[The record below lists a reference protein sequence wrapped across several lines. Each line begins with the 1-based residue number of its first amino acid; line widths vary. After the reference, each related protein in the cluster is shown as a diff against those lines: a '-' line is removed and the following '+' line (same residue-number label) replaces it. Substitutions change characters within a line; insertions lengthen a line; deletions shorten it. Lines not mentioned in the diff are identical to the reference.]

1 MKWLIIGA
9 KGNLGSQLV
18 QVVASNEVIAWDWPE
33 IDLKDS
39 VALRQELFTIRPEVI
54 INAAAYNAVDKCE
67 TDAVELELAYQLNR
81 KLVGNLAQAA
91 LELGAVFIHYSTDY
105 VFAGDQPQGYRE
117 VDQPQPINRY
127 GQTKLAGEQE
137 ILSRQGQLKYY
148 LIRTSKL
155 FGPKGIG
162 EFCKSSFFDLMLELG
177 KQQSEV
183 AVVDEEV
190 SCFTYTKDL
199 ATVTKQL
206 IVDQAPYGIYHVVNT
221 GPCTWYQATKHLFD
235 ISGISAKVKA
245 ITVNDYPRPAL
256 RPRFSVL
263 QNTKLP
269 ALRSWQEALK
279 DYLRH

>member
-18 QVVASNEVIAWDWPE
+18 KVAADNELTVWDWPE

-39 VALRQELFTIRPEVI
+39 VALRQQLFTLQPEVI
-54 INAAAYNAVDKCE
+54 INAATYNAVDKCE

-81 KLVGNLAQAA
+81 KLVDNLAQAA
-91 LELGAVFIHYSTDY
+91 LELGAVFVHYSTDY

-117 VDQPQPINRY
+117 DDRPQPINRY
-127 GQTKLAGEQE
+127 GQTKLAGEEE

-155 FGPKGIG
+155 FGPQGTG
-162 EFCKSSFFDLMLELG
+162 EFCKPSFFDLMLEKG
-177 KQQSEV
+177 RQQPEV

-206 IVDQAPYGIYHVVNT
+206 IMDRATYGIYHVVNV

-245 ITVNDYPRPAL
+245 ITAKDYPRPAP
-256 RPRFSVL
+256 RPKFSVL

-279 DYLRH
+279 DYLRN